1 VGTRRKHAT
10 SQQIGVE
17 RAEKEAAKEENLF
30 LVSEQLLHVGRP
42 DKGLMHL
49 LRGVGRR
56 EVSKNEKSQ
65 E

>member
-1 VGTRRKHAT
+1 
-10 SQQIGVE
+10 VE

-30 LVSEQLLHVGRP
+30 LVSKQLLHVGRP

-56 EVSKNEKSQ
+56 KVSKKKKSQ